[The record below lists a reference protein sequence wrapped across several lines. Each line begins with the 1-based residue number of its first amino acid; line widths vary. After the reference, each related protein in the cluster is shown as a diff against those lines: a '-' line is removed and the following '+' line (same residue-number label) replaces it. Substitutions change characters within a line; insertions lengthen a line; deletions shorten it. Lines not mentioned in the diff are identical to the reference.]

1 MLASGVFDDEDE
13 SLQTIACL
21 LRNSRDAVS
30 WKTEIIKSLL
40 QHAAEWRGIF
50 ASLRPVRG
58 KRGRPA
64 TMMAVAKFVK
74 RERRQNPDKTWK
86 DIFVDWKAAHPDD
99 VVVNVEQVRS
109 AYRQHYGDK
118 SKKAANR

>member
-1 MLASGVFDDEDE
+1 
-13 SLQTIACL
+13 
-21 LRNSRDAVS
+21 
-30 WKTEIIKSLL
+30 
-40 QHAAEWRGIF
+40 
-50 ASLRPVRG
+50 
-58 KRGRPA
+58 
-64 TMMAVAKFVK
+64 MMAVAKFVK